1 MEPPEKW
8 KTETPLVATWKLK
21 TEMKESGD
29 KEIIEEKGSQ
39 KKQEKEK
46 L

>member
-1 MEPPEKW
+1 
-8 KTETPLVATWKLK
+8 
-21 TEMKESGD
+21 MKDSGD

-46 L
+46 LQRNKSIKKDMVEAVMSNT